1 MNRVSTAGNYQ
12 SALLNL
18 MTAQNQQNDAQ
29 NRVSTRK
36 IATDMAGFGRGAESL
51 TALKATQSRVQGF
64 LDTGDAVA
72 ARLES
77 QDLALN
83 RIGDAITNTRA
94 AISGVLSSDSANVLM
109 LELQG
114 QFQSVQNGL
123 NAQHQGKFLF
133 AGANN
138 SAAPVT
144 VANLA
149 ELSAAPSVAA
159 TFGNDNLAPTSRLSE
174 SASIRTGYL
183 ASDVGTAIFQIFRD
197 LQKFQEGNA
206 VTITDAGPPPATTT
220 YTPDPDPAKRL
231 TGKPDEAVKSF
242 LTAQL
247 KRLDAAGSGVLDT
260 ISRNGSL
267 QKQVETTNASH
278 AAQIASLE
286 DMVSKKTDA
295 DLAQAI
301 TDLQLSQV
309 AVQASAQVI
318 SQLSQ
323 VSLLNYLR

>member
-18 MTAQNQQNDAQ
+18 MTAQNQQNEAQ
-29 NRVSTRK
+29 TRVSTRK
-36 IATDMAGFGRGAESL
+36 VATDMAGFGRGAESL

-64 LDTGDAVA
+64 INTAEAVG

-94 AISGVLSSDSANVLM
+94 SISSVLSSDSANVLM
-109 LELQG
+109 LELEG
-114 QFQSVQNGL
+114 QFQTVQNGL
-123 NAQHQGKFLF
+123 NAQHHGNFLF
-133 AGANN
+133 SGADSTNV
-138 SAAPVT
+138 AVT
-144 VANLA
+144 VGTLA

-159 TFGNDNLAPTSRLSE
+159 TFGNDNLRPTSRLSE
-174 SASIRTGYL
+174 STTVQTGYL

-197 LQKFQEGNA
+197 LQQYQEGNA
-206 VTITDAGPPPATTT
+206 VTITDAGPPAVTTT
-220 YTPDPDPAKRL
+220 YTPDANPALRL
-231 TGKPDEAVKSF
+231 TGKPTEAVKTF

-247 KRLDAAGSGVLDT
+247 KRLDAAGTGVLDT

-267 QKQVETTNASH
+267 QKQVETTGASH
-278 AAQIASLE
+278 AAQVVSLE
-286 DMVSKKTDA
+286 DMVSRKTDA

-301 TDLQLSQV
+301 TDLQLAQV

-318 SQLSQ
+318 SQLGQ